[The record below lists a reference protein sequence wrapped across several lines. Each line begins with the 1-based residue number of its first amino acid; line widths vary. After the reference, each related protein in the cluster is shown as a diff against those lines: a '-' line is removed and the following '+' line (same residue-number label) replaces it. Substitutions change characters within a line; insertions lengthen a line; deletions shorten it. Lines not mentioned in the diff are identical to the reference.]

1 MKILEINKK
10 NQEVTVKV
18 ENLNDLWT
26 LYNLIYENDKVT
38 ARTHRR
44 VVLKEGSKGER
55 KPMTLKLNVET
66 ISFHEFSN
74 RLRVKG
80 TILEGPEDFVSFGT
94 YHTFNIEIGQ
104 TLTINKE
111 EWLKS
116 ELKRLKESS
125 KFEGNFIIL
134 MIAIETGLSTIELIT
149 NFSHSKIATVKKTI
163 PGKRYEQSHRK
174 KALEEFFS
182 SIKKIIDE
190 NLNNIQVNL
199 IIICGPGNTRDL
211 FIKYIKEK
219 SDPEYLSITKSV
231 HASSGTESGIL
242 ETLKSKDLISIKK
255 NIRILQES
263 EKIEEILMLLS
274 TDPDLIAIGFNEV
287 SQAAQKGAV
296 KELFCVDILIRGATK
311 DQKLEIEKILI
322 AVENQGGKIHIL
334 SSEYPT
340 GQQINDLGALV
351 AILRYKS

>member
-10 NQEVTVKV
+10 SQEITVKV
-18 ENLNDLWT
+18 ESLNDLWT
-26 LYNLIYENDKVT
+26 LYNLISENDKVI

-55 KPMTLKLNVET
+55 KPMTLKLKVEAV
-66 ISFHEFSN
+66 SFHEFSN

-104 TLTINKE
+104 TLTIIKE
-111 EWLKS
+111 EWLRS

-125 KFEGNFIIL
+125 KFESNFIIL

-149 NFSHSKIATVKKTI
+149 NFSHNKIATVKKTI

-182 SIKKIIDE
+182 SIKKILDE
-190 NLNNIQVNL
+190 KSNDIQINL

-219 SDPEYLSITKSV
+219 SNPEYLSIIKSI

-263 EKIEEILMLLS
+263 EKIEEILMLLG
-274 TDPDLIAIGFNEV
+274 TDPDMIAIGSNEV
-287 SQAAQKGAV
+287 SKAAQKGAI

-311 DQKLEIEKILI
+311 DQKLKIEKILTD
-322 AVENQGGKIHIL
+322 VENQGGKIHIL
-334 SSEYPT
+334 SSDHPT
-340 GQQINDLGALV
+340 GKQIKDLGSLV
-351 AILRYKS
+351 AILRYKN